1 MPWRTKGF
9 RVADAIRIGLPR
21 SMLYHKYHVLWST
34 FFEELGCET
43 VVSPPTNKRLLER
56 GAALSVD
63 ESCLSMKIF
72 LGHIEALH
80 DRADYVL
87 VPTIASLYPH
97 EDACVKL
104 MGAYDITRH
113 SVEGVSLLTYVVDE
127 RRSISEKR
135 EMLRLGRKFCRN
147 PLRVRAAYRRARL
160 NLRAHER
167 ELAREQQSLV
177 EAPWDRPRIL
187 LVGHAYNLADEFIGA
202 PIERFLES
210 LGVTVFD
217 SEALDHGVARDLYS
231 RISTDVKWTY
241 NKQLL
246 GAVEYYRDK
255 VDGMVFL
262 VAFPCGPD
270 SLMVELCQ
278 RRVKDVPIATLV
290 VDELSSET
298 GLRTRLE
305 SFVDILRMSGAKGCD
320 TSPPSER
327 GVLHGTA

>member
-1 MPWRTKGF
+1 MAN
-9 RVADAIRIGLPR
+9 VIRIGLPR

-43 VVSPPTNKRLLER
+43 LVSPKTNKRLLER

-63 ESCLSMKIF
+63 ETCLSMKIF
-72 LGHIEALH
+72 LGHVDSLR
-80 DRADYVL
+80 DRVDHVL
-87 VPTIASLYPH
+87 VPTIASLYPE

-113 SVEGVSLLTYVVDE
+113 SVEGVSLLTYVVDA
-127 RRSISEKR
+127 RRGISQKS
-135 EMLRLGRKFCRN
+135 EMLRLGRTLCRN
-147 PLRVRAAYRRARL
+147 PFRVRAAYRRAVL
-160 NLRAHER
+160 NLHAHER

-177 EAPWDRPRIL
+177 ETPWDRPRIL
-187 LVGHAYNLADEFIGA
+187 LVGHAYNNSDEFIGV
-202 PIERFLES
+202 PVRRLLES

-217 SEALDHGVARDLYS
+217 SEALDHEVARSLYS
-231 RISTDVKWTY
+231 RISTDIKWTY

-246 GAVEYYRDK
+246 GAVEYFRDK

-262 VAFPCGPD
+262 VTFPCGPD

-278 RRVKDVPIATLV
+278 RRVNDVPIATLV
-290 VDELSSET
+290 LDELSSET

-305 SFVDILRMSGAKGCD
+305 SFVDILTMGGETTDRSGRQPAD
-320 TSPPSER
+320 PEAIR
-327 GVLHGTA
+327 GTA

>member
-1 MPWRTKGF
+1 MASTI
-9 RVADAIRIGLPR
+9 RVGLPR

-43 VVSPPTNKRLLER
+43 VVSPPTNKQMLER

-63 ESCLSMKIF
+63 ETCLPMKIF
-72 LGHIEALH
+72 LGHVDALR

-87 VPTIASLYPH
+87 VPTIASLCPR
-97 EDACVKL
+97 EEACVKL
-104 MGAYDITRH
+104 MGAYDIVRH
-113 SVEGVSLLTYVVDE
+113 SVEGVSLLTYVVDV
-127 RRSISEKR
+127 RRGISQKR
-135 EMLRLGRKFCRN
+135 GMLRLGRELCRN
-147 PLRVRAAYRRARL
+147 PFRVRAAYRQATL
-160 NLRAHER
+160 NLHAHER

-177 EAPWDRPRIL
+177 EAPRDCPRIL
-187 LVGHAYNLADEFIGA
+187 LVGHAYNNADELIGA
-202 PIERFLES
+202 PIKRFLES

-217 SEALDHGVARDLYS
+217 SEAFDHNLARKLYS

-262 VAFPCGPD
+262 ITFPCGPD

-290 VDELSSET
+290 IDELSSET

-305 SFVDILRMSGAKGCD
+305 SFVDILKMGTCRNVCD
-320 TSPPSER
+320 TSPTSPPAES
-327 GVLHGTA
+327 GDLHATA

>member
-1 MPWRTKGF
+1 M
-9 RVADAIRIGLPR
+9 ADAIRIGLPR

-43 VVSPPTNKRLLER
+43 VVSPPTNKWLLER
-56 GAALSVD
+56 GASLAVD

-72 LGHIEALH
+72 LGHVEALRG
-80 DRADYVL
+80 RADYVL
-87 VPTIASLYPH
+87 VPAIASLYPR

-104 MGAYDITRH
+104 MGAYDIARH
-113 SVEGVSLLTYVVDE
+113 SVEGVSLITYVVDE
-127 RRSISEKR
+127 QRGISEKR

-147 PLRVRAAYRRARL
+147 PLRVRAAYHRARL

-177 EAPWDRPRIL
+177 DAPRDRLRIL
-187 LVGHAYNLADEFIGA
+187 IVGHAYNLADEFIGA
-202 PIERFLES
+202 PIKRYLES
-210 LGVTVFD
+210 LDVTVLD
-217 SEALDHGVARDLYS
+217 SEALDHEVARSLYAH
-231 RISTDVKWTY
+231 ISTDVKWTY

-255 VDGMVFL
+255 VDGMIFL

-278 RRVKDVPIATLV
+278 RRVKDVPIAILV
-290 VDELSSET
+290 LDELSSET
-298 GLRTRLE
+298 GLRTRME
-305 SFVDILRMSGAKGCD
+305 SFVDILMMGRAADGRSAAPQGEPEAI
-320 TSPPSER
+320 R
-327 GVLHGTA
+327 GTA